1 MSNSDLTNII
11 CVTREHDKVCILEKY
26 LNNNL
31 FLESVVSNLIDSL
44 IQEDCKLACIYYN
57 KLRNEIND
65 VNLFSNVIQLSLSIA
80 KQTPIKATIDP
91 TSLCSKELTNYLNNP
106 LLF

>member
-1 MSNSDLTNII
+1 MSIIESSNII
-11 CVTREHDKVCILEKY
+11 CITREHDKLCILEKY

-31 FLESVVSNLIDSL
+31 LLESIVSNLIDSL
-44 IQEDCKLACIYYN
+44 IQQDCKLACNYYN

-65 VNLFSNVIQLSLSIA
+65 IDIFSNIIQLSLSIV
-80 KQTPIKATIDP
+80 KQTPIKATIDS